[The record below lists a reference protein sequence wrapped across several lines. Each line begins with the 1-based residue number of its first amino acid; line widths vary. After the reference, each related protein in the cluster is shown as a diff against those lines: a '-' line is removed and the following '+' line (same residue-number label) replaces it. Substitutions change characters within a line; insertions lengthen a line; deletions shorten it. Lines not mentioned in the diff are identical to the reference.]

1 MNKNVFFRTTL
12 RQPIK
17 TIFLLALTALVTFA
31 FVARGAEWLL
41 IRQETARLGSYYQ
54 AVGTLE
60 NTHGDPWADTG
71 GAAAYLQS
79 REDVAAVNRFACTS
93 GIIQDGF
100 SNGDIDA
107 ESRNFSVA
115 FCGMLQSAD
124 YGSFSFLVDTPLL
137 GYEDYL
143 SDGQVVTMAVGL
155 GDSFDREKAG
165 ALTVGERYLVLGSY
179 IPGSPGCSIS
189 YDPDTGRLGNVGF
202 RLLPFSE
209 DAYFYPLAEG
219 EPDWSAPALAD
230 WRDWFDFAWEDQRA
244 LHVAALEDMSALPL
258 TADTNQGIYLTAG
271 RWLDGADTA
280 AGSRVCVIN
289 QHLASLRGL
298 EIGDTLTLEL
308 RDVPSLFGYCRSFT
322 DGQSDYA
329 FLSQAR
335 RQTETY
341 EIVGIYDY
349 LSRFNS
355 TAVRNFTYVPASTV
369 PENFAMSGRDLE
381 RDTARTLD
389 GSLLEYG
396 DTYTYQLQQMGGEGI
411 LPYPGSLSFTLEDPG
426 AGAAFVE
433 EARSDLD
440 ALGFRAEML
449 ENNWENFQAAAWP
462 MERSA
467 RTSAALFS
475 GVLVIGLALAAFLYF
490 RPRRRDMGSARALGL
505 PAARCARQA
514 ASPLLLIGALGTGL
528 GAALGWRQLERSAGE
543 ALQSLAELS
552 GAAAESL
559 PLSALAALWAIAF
572 ALLAVLA
579 AGAAWFLATRPVLGL
594 IQGAVAGRASR
605 TPLPEPAASAAVKA
619 GKAAGIAVPLAAA
632 PTFSAKKGSPGILM
646 TLRFVWR
653 HLVRSRLKTAL
664 TVALAAGFTV
674 GLSAIRL
681 AIVENGEKIDW
692 LYENTVVEAELVQ
705 ADSSVEMPGGGFL
718 RGSTVDALLESG
730 YATDAY
736 LEGAASGAAVRYEAS
751 MDETGTVFADK
762 EDVSICAIRAFGD
775 EGTFLSEAGSGKGVT
790 ITYLDGWD
798 ASLFPQEWSGGES
811 FPVVLPKALYDALDA
826 GESGRVG
833 LSCRGFWVCE
843 AAGYYTGAVDGADA
857 YPVLAPLSASRQLSA
872 SRAPTYCKVHVTL
885 TPSLNRELERFTEI
899 VNTAAASQG
908 TALTALR
915 AVIWDGELRQAVSP
929 LERALELMRML
940 YPVVLALSL
949 LSAAGVAVL
958 FVMLLAKEAAILR
971 VQGTAKIQT
980 ILMLSLQQVFTCFSG
995 LTIGLTGILLYIGGT
1010 RPDLL
1015 PGIAPGTAVCAAAYL
1030 AAGVLGAIASSAA
1043 VTGKNPLEMLQV
1055 KE

>member
-449 ENNWENFQAAAWP
+449 ENNWENF
-462 MERSA
+462 
-467 RTSAALFS
+467 
-475 GVLVIGLALAAFLYF
+475 
-490 RPRRRDMGSARALGL
+490 
-505 PAARCARQA
+505 
-514 ASPLLLIGALGTGL
+514 
-528 GAALGWRQLERSAGE
+528 
-543 ALQSLAELS
+543 
-552 GAAAESL
+552 
-559 PLSALAALWAIAF
+559 
-572 ALLAVLA
+572 
-579 AGAAWFLATRPVLGL
+579 
-594 IQGAVAGRASR
+594 
-605 TPLPEPAASAAVKA
+605 
-619 GKAAGIAVPLAAA
+619 
-632 PTFSAKKGSPGILM
+632 
-646 TLRFVWR
+646 
-653 HLVRSRLKTAL
+653 
-664 TVALAAGFTV
+664 
-674 GLSAIRL
+674 
-681 AIVENGEKIDW
+681 
-692 LYENTVVEAELVQ
+692 
-705 ADSSVEMPGGGFL
+705 
-718 RGSTVDALLESG
+718 
-730 YATDAY
+730 
-736 LEGAASGAAVRYEAS
+736 
-751 MDETGTVFADK
+751 
-762 EDVSICAIRAFGD
+762 
-775 EGTFLSEAGSGKGVT
+775 
-790 ITYLDGWD
+790 
-798 ASLFPQEWSGGES
+798 
-811 FPVVLPKALYDALDA
+811 
-826 GESGRVG
+826 
-833 LSCRGFWVCE
+833 
-843 AAGYYTGAVDGADA
+843 
-857 YPVLAPLSASRQLSA
+857 
-872 SRAPTYCKVHVTL
+872 
-885 TPSLNRELERFTEI
+885 
-899 VNTAAASQG
+899 
-908 TALTALR
+908 
-915 AVIWDGELRQAVSP
+915 
-929 LERALELMRML
+929 
-940 YPVVLALSL
+940 
-949 LSAAGVAVL
+949 
-958 FVMLLAKEAAILR
+958 
-971 VQGTAKIQT
+971 
-980 ILMLSLQQVFTCFSG
+980 
-995 LTIGLTGILLYIGGT
+995 
-1010 RPDLL
+1010 
-1015 PGIAPGTAVCAAAYL
+1015 
-1030 AAGVLGAIASSAA
+1030 
-1043 VTGKNPLEMLQV
+1043 
-1055 KE
+1055 